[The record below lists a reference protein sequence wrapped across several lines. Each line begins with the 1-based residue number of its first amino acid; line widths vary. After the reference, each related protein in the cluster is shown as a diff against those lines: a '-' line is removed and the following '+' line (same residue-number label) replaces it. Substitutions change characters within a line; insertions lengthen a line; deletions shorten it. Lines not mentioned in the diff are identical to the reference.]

1 MSMQKSTTMSSKQM
15 SSNASNSTYIPPH
28 LRKEN
33 KIQQTQQTQKT
44 QVKPNKP
51 QIDEFPVLA
60 PVQVQKQSTMD
71 FKELFARRKEV
82 KKRQKKMKY
91 GWVRLTKNGMID
103 SLSPEEREQSNLEI
117 NERRMEHAMIDLA
130 YRIERDTE
138 RRVHFEEIEPIILE
152 DYSSEESYVSSEESY
167 VDEDEEGYESK

>member
-1 MSMQKSTTMSSKQM
+1 MQKSTNSSKSM
-15 SSNASNSTYIPPH
+15 ASGPSKSTYIPPH

-33 KIQQTQQTQKT
+33 QTKKNQGQTQA
-44 QVKPNKP
+44 KPNKP

-138 RRVHFEEIEPIILE
+138 RRVQFEGVEPIVLE
-152 DYSSEESYVSSEESY
+152 EYSSEESYVSSEESY

>member
-1 MSMQKSTTMSSKQM
+1 MQKSTTMSS
-15 SSNASNSTYIPPH
+15 NASKSYIPPH

-33 KIQQTQQTQKT
+33 KTQGQNQKTQT
-44 QVKPNKP
+44 QVKPHV
-51 QIDEFPVLA
+51 DEFPVLA

-130 YRIERDTE
+130 HRIERDTE
-138 RRVHFEEIEPIILE
+138 RRVHFEDLEPIVLE

>member
-1 MSMQKSTTMSSKQM
+1 MQKPTTKSSNPM

-33 KIQQTQQTQKT
+33 KIQQTQKT
-44 QVKPNKP
+44 QVKSNKP
-51 QIDEFPVLA
+51 QIDEFPALA
-60 PVQVQKQSTMD
+60 PVQVQKQSSMD

-117 NERRMEHAMIDLA
+117 NERRMEHSMIDLA

-138 RRVHFEEIEPIILE
+138 RRVHFEDLEPIVLE

>member
-1 MSMQKSTTMSSKQM
+1 M
-15 SSNASNSTYIPPH
+15 SSNSNASKPNASKTTYIPPH

-33 KIQQTQQTQKT
+33 QQGQTKQGQPKQGQT
-44 QVKPNKP
+44 KP

-71 FKELFARRKEV
+71 FKELFARRKEI

-91 GWVRLTKNGMID
+91 GWIRLTKNGVVD
-103 SLSPEEREQSNLEI
+103 SLTPEEREQSNIEI

-130 YRIERDTE
+130 YRIDRDTE
-138 RRVHFEEIEPIILE
+138 RRVQFEDLEPIVLE

>member
-1 MSMQKSTTMSSKQM
+1 MQRSM
-15 SSNASNSTYIPPH
+15 SSNSNASKSNASKTTYIPPH

-33 KIQQTQQTQKT
+33 QQGQTKQGQPKQGQT
-44 QVKPNKP
+44 KP

-71 FKELFARRKEV
+71 FKELFARRKEI

-91 GWVRLTKNGMID
+91 GWIRLTKNGVVD
-103 SLSPEEREQSNLEI
+103 SLTPEEREQSNIEI

-130 YRIERDTE
+130 YRIDRDTE
-138 RRVHFEEIEPIILE
+138 RRVQFEDLEPIVLE

>member
-1 MSMQKSTTMSSKQM
+1 MTQNSQK
-15 SSNASNSTYIPPH
+15 STYIPPH
-28 LRKEN
+28 LRKQNQEKSNQNSNIQN
-33 KIQQTQQTQKT
+33 KKEKSITKNE
-44 QVKPNKP
+44 VK
-51 QIDEFPVLA
+51 IDHFPELVPA
-60 PVQVQKQSTMD
+60 PVQKKSTMD

-103 SLSPEEREQSNLEI
+103 SLSPEEREQSNIER
-117 NERRMEHAMIDLA
+117 NERMMEHAMIDLG
-130 YRIERDTE
+130 YRLERDTQ
-138 RRVHFEEIEPIILE
+138 RRIENEDLEPIILE

>member
-1 MSMQKSTTMSSKQM
+1 MQKSTKLM
-15 SSNASNSTYIPPH
+15 SNASKSYIPPH

-33 KIQQTQQTQKT
+33 KTEKTQGQKT
-44 QVKPNKP
+44 QSQKSQAQGQKPNKP

-103 SLSPEEREQSNLEI
+103 SLSPEEREQSNIEI

-130 YRIERDTE
+130 HRIERDTE
-138 RRVHFEEIEPIILE
+138 RRVQFEDLEPIVLE
-152 DYSSEESYVSSEESY
+152 DYSSEESCVSSEESY

>member
-1 MSMQKSTTMSSKQM
+1 MSMQKSMPSK
-15 SSNASNSTYIPPH
+15 STYIPPH

-33 KIQQTQQTQKT
+33 QSQSQKSQKNQQIQQTQK
-44 QVKPNKP
+44 
-51 QIDEFPVLA
+51 IDEFPVLA
-60 PVQVQKQSTMD
+60 PVQAQKKSTMD
-71 FKELFARRKEV
+71 FKELFARRKEI

-117 NERRMEHAMIDLA
+117 QERRMEHAMIDLA

-138 RRVHFEEIEPIILE
+138 RRIEHEDVKPVILE

-167 VDEDEEGYESK
+167 VDEDEEYESN

>member
-1 MSMQKSTTMSSKQM
+1 MQKFSKQM
-15 SSNASNSTYIPPH
+15 SSNASKSYIPPH

-33 KIQQTQQTQKT
+33 QGQTQQIQQIQT
-44 QVKPNKP
+44 QVKMKP
-51 QIDEFPVLA
+51 RVDEFPVLA

-117 NERRMEHAMIDLA
+117 NERRMEHSMIDLA

-138 RRVHFEEIEPIILE
+138 RRVHFEDLEPIVLE

>member
-1 MSMQKSTTMSSKQM
+1 MSIQKSSTASGF
-15 SSNASNSTYIPPH
+15 NASRSTASRSTASKSTYIPPH

-33 KIQQTQQTQKT
+33 QP
-44 QVKPNKP
+44 KPNKP
-51 QIDEFPVLA
+51 QIDEFPALA
-60 PVQVQKQSTMD
+60 PVQAQKQSTMD
-71 FKELFARRKEV
+71 FKELFARRKEI

-103 SLSPEEREQSNLEI
+103 SLTPEERNQSNLEI

-130 YRIERDTE
+130 HRIERDTQ
-138 RRVHFEEIEPIILE
+138 RRVEFEDLEPIVLE